1 MKYLILLAFFSEI
14 ILSGCSFTEDT
25 LKLKGKVVDRDS
37 DTPLP
42 NRTIIVLTAKTVADF
57 DSGYVIGHFNTD
69 SLGSFS
75 FNLQKVRNVNF
86 YNFYV
91 VRDGSYTSSDN
102 VLGLTELKRN
112 GKSLSFK
119 SRKLADLSIRIVS
132 LSKQP
137 NNDIL
142 YVKWKSDKTEGK
154 TLYPYKVENNGL
166 ITTNRLK
173 WTGGNINSIIETKV
187 YANKQTVVRFE
198 LFRMGEYKE
207 FVIPVFCKENIINS
221 VLFQY

>member
-1 MKYLILLAFFSEI
+1 MKYIIVNIFFWGI
-14 ILSGCSFTEDT
+14 ILSGCSFTEGT
-25 LKLKGKVVDRDS
+25 LKLKGNVVDRDS

-42 NRTIIVLTAKTVADF
+42 NRTIIVLTARTVADF

-91 VRDGSYTSSDN
+91 VRDGSYASSDN

-119 SRKLADLSIRIVS
+119 SRKLVDLSIRIVS

-173 WTGGNINSIIETKV
+173 WTGGNINSIVKTKV
-187 YANKQTVVRFE
+187 YANKQTVIKFE

-207 FVIPVFCKENIINS
+207 FVIPVFCKEDIINS
-221 VLFQY
+221 LLFQY